1 MTSLKLIR
9 DNISHLNVLYVEDE
23 NQVRDMTVQFLKKIF
38 INVDSAVDGQDGL
51 DLFKEKKYDIV
62 ITDLKMPR
70 MNGRDML
77 SKIKELDKEVLLF
90 VMTASDS
97 KIDVSSTV
105 CDVYLNKPVMISD
118 FIKAVEPLQDKFRKK
133 EE

>member
-23 NQVRDMTVQFLKKIF
+23 NQVRDMTLQFLKKIF

-62 ITDLKMPR
+62 ISDLKMPR

-77 SKIKELDKEVLLF
+77 SKIKELDKDVILF

-97 KIDVSSTV
+97 RIDVSSTV